1 MALYPH
7 DTRRTNASA
16 TSCVG
21 RRHHIR
27 QRMREFLL
35 LAAASASFVT
45 CAPAEVDVTIAGDLA
60 WGDCRSGAW
69 EWSPSF
75 AALNLLDD
83 GSALLR
89 FQSGT
94 GGLDQDDY
102 LTFLIR
108 DYTALVSDGFPLE
121 VEVVPASPDVLRA
134 ATATMALTA
143 SCPQVR
149 DLPVEIT
156 GTLRLDEADRGR
168 RGQVAG
174 TFVVTVTSTEPPQ
187 QMVSTALN
195 GSFRF
200 DFRDDPPYST
210 LR

>member
-1 MALYPH
+1 MVPSTCMSAQESVTATTGAYSRALPCGRV
-7 DTRRTNASA
+7 RRT
-16 TSCVG
+16 V
-21 RRHHIR
+21 
-27 QRMREFLL
+27 LL
-35 LAAASASFVT
+35 VAVCAAFGA
-45 CAPAEVDVTIAGDLA
+45 CAPAGVDVTITGDLI

-69 EWSPSF
+69 RWEPSF

-108 DYTALVSDGFPLE
+108 DYATLAEDGFPLE
-121 VEVVPASPDVLRA
+121 VEVVLPSPDVFRA
-134 ATATMALTA
+134 ATASMALTA
-143 SCPQVR
+143 SCPEVR
-149 DLPVEIT
+149 DFPVEVT
-156 GTLRLDEADRGR
+156 GTLRLDEVDRGR

-174 TFVVTVTSTEPPQ
+174 TFEVSITGSQPPRQ
-187 QMVSTALN
+187 TVSTALN

>member
-1 MALYPH
+1 MVLKSDMPARQQVTATL
-7 DTRRTNASA
+7 DEERRLRTW
-16 TSCVG
+16 G
-21 RRHHIR
+21 
-27 QRMREFLL
+27 RMRCAMFLTV
-35 LAAASASFVT
+35 AAAAFGA
-45 CAPAEVDVTIAGDLA
+45 CAPAKVNVTIAGDLS

-69 EWSPSF
+69 RWEPSF

-108 DYTALVSDGFPLE
+108 DYATLAEDGFPLE
-121 VEVVPASPDVLRA
+121 VEVVPSSPDVFRA
-134 ATATMALTA
+134 ATASMALTA
-143 SCPQVR
+143 SCPEVR

-156 GTLRLDEADRGR
+156 GTLRLDEVDRGR

-174 TFVVTVTSTEPPQ
+174 TFEVSVTGTQPPRQ
-187 QMVSTALN
+187 TLSTALN

>member
-1 MALYPH
+1 MAPYPH
-7 DTRRTNASA
+7 DTRRTSASA
-16 TSCVG
+16 TSCVL
-21 RRHHIR
+21 IR
-27 QRMREFLL
+27 KQIQKRMREFLL
-35 LAAASASFVT
+35 LVAASASFVT
-45 CAPAEVDVTIAGDLA
+45 CAPAAVDVTIAGDLA

-69 EWSPSF
+69 LWSPSF

-108 DYTALVSDGFPLE
+108 DYTTLVSDGFPVE

-156 GTLRLDEADRGR
+156 GTLRLDEADQGR

-174 TFVVTVTSTEPPQ
+174 TFTVTVTSTQPPQ
-187 QMVSTALN
+187 QMVSAALN